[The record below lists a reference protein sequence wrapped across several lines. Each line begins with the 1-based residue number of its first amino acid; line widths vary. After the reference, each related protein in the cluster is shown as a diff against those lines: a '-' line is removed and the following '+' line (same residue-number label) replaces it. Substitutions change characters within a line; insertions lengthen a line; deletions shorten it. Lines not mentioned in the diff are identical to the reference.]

1 MVVHFENAAF
11 AGRAVMRTVGLA
23 RLTFLTEPSPA
34 GRFDGE
40 RRQVLLRSRFVGR

>member
-1 MVVHFENAAF
+1 MVVHLKNTAF
-11 AGRAVMRTVGLA
+11 AARAVMRTIGLA

-40 RRQVLLRSRFVGR
+40 RRQVLLRTRFVGR